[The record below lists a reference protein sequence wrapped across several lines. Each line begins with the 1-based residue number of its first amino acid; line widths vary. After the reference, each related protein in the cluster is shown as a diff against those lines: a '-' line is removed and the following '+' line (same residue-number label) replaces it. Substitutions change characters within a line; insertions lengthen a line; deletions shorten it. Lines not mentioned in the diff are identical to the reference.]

1 LSTCIEEKKQLHRDL
16 NREKAKTCKLNTDVN
31 TLKQKIN
38 ELNSTL
44 KMQSSEMEA
53 MQYQIKCWERRRQA
67 AALAGEVTI
76 EEVLADKS
84 E

>member
-1 LSTCIEEKKQLHRDL
+1 MSTCIEEKKQLHRDL
-16 NREKAKTCKLNTDVN
+16 NREKAKTCKLNTDIN

-76 EEVLADKS
+76 EDILADKS